1 MKKYILKSLGLTMVL
16 SALVACQT
24 TPMPQKNAALGLLIC
39 EPNELCPI
47 VQVSWN
53 EQALDHVGIKVS
65 LDSVQ
70 QNYDIQKITF
80 SNGTEE
86 LSYGPTAKTTNRM
99 YFGMHR
105 SQNNFSIPTSLVHTL
120 KGDNISMSVHT
131 NQGTLE
137 RYIYKSGQ
145 ESLIYQQLKSIRA
158 QK

>member
-105 SQNNFSIPTSLVHTL
+105 SQNNFSIP
-120 KGDNISMSVHT
+120 
-131 NQGTLE
+131 
-137 RYIYKSGQ
+137 
-145 ESLIYQQLKSIRA
+145 
-158 QK
+158 